1 MQGVLGYLADL
12 LLMTGS
18 LGAAAYCMVLSRRLT
33 RLGSFDKGIGSAI
46 AVLSAQ
52 VEEMKAALSEVKA
65 GSDGAGQQLND
76 LVGQAREI
84 SAELEMM
91 IAACHDFAET
101 AIDVQTGPVH
111 PQMAEETAEQVADR
125 DMTAEA
131 NAARPSQAQREMDEG
146 SELLAQA
153 SEPGGADTPDG
164 ETPVFGSRRA
174 AQHAAEDAAVPVFRR
189 ATAGG

>member
-1 MQGVLGYLADL
+1 MGYLADL

-84 SAELEMM
+84 SSELEMM
-91 IAACHDFAET
+91 IAACHDFAEDALVT
-101 AIDVQTGPVH
+101 QT
-111 PQMAEETAEQVADR
+111 QEADK
-125 DMTAEA
+125 TIEITPELEA
-131 NAARPSQAQREMDEG
+131 P
-146 SELLAQA
+146 
-153 SEPGGADTPDG
+153 
-164 ETPVFGSRRA
+164 TPVFGSRRSGRDGGEGA
-174 AQHAAEDAAVPVFRR
+174 DVEPLFRR
-189 ATAGG
+189 RSTKAG

>member
-52 VEEMKAALSEVKA
+52 VEEMKAALSDVKA

-101 AIDVQTGPVH
+101 AIDVQSGSAS
-111 PQMAEETAEQVADR
+111 PQMPGQHSEIIADR
-125 DMTAEA
+125 AMEEEA
-131 NAARPSQAQREMDEG
+131 AARHPAKRSDRTDSPPDRPIEDDAPATSDEP
-146 SELLAQA
+146 EEAR
-153 SEPGGADTPDG
+153 
-164 ETPVFGSRRA
+164 PVFGSRRST
-174 AQHAAEDAAVPVFRR
+174 QRESEEDALPMFRR